1 MSFLAIL
8 FAGSL
13 SASAQGN
20 ACPEQVSTATLAQ
33 HISAADLAFSSMDE
47 NAFRTA
53 RWSAQRSLRCMGE
66 AIQTG
71 QAAAYYRME
80 ALGSF
85 LDQNHAQTVGFFKSM
100 LKVAP
105 HYILPDPMAPAGH
118 PLRIDFEVAQGTVH
132 VAGDPVPAPAD
143 GVIRVDGGVAIE
155 FPRDRPYLFQHQTQ
169 DGAIPVTAVVGIGVE
184 HPRYATRRG
193 WQSEASGL
201 RRAKTVDSAKR
212 KGGVNFNVP
221 LAVVSGGSA
230 LVSGITYMLA
240 AQKAAEFEDPATPKG
255 ELGGLRDSA
264 NNLVLVSGTFATV
277 AVGTGVAAFM
287 VGGEF

>member
-1 MSFLAIL
+1 MSFLALI
-8 FAGSL
+8 FAGSI
-13 SASAQGN
+13 SARAQGN

-66 AIQTG
+66 AIQIG

-105 HYILPDPMAPAGH
+105 HYILPDPMAPEGH
-118 PLRIDFEVAQGTVH
+118 PLRIDFQVAQGTAY
-132 VAGDPVPAPAD
+132 VAGDPVPAPID
-143 GVIRVDGGVAIE
+143 GVIRVDGGVATE

-184 HPRYATRRG
+184 HPSYASRRG
-193 WQSEASGL
+193 VQTEASGL
-201 RRAKTVDSAKR
+201 RRTQAVGEKKPKSGPK
-212 KGGVNFNVP
+212 FNVP

-240 AQKAAEFEDPATPKG
+240 AQKAAKFHDPETPKA
-255 ELGGLRDSA
+255 ELGKLRDDA

-277 AVGTGVAAFM
+277 AVGTGAAAF
-287 VGGEF
+287 VIGGEF

>member
-1 MSFLAIL
+1 MSLLALI
-8 FAGSL
+8 FAGTL
-13 SASAQGN
+13 SASAQGS

-53 RWSAQRSLRCMGE
+53 RWSAQRSLTCMGE
-66 AIQTG
+66 AIQSG

-100 LKVAP
+100 LRVAP
-105 HYILPDPMAPAGH
+105 HYILPEPMAPTGH
-118 PLRIDFEVAQGTVH
+118 PLRIDFEVAQGTAH
-132 VAGDPVPAPAD
+132 IPGDPVPSPAD
-143 GVIRVDGGVAIE
+143 GVIRVDGSVATE
-155 FPRDRPYLFQHQTQ
+155 FPRDRPYLFQHQTN
-169 DGAIPVTAVVGIGVE
+169 DGVIPVTAVVGIGVE
-184 HPRYATRRG
+184 HPSYATQRG
-193 WQSEASGL
+193 WQSEASGI
-201 RRAKTVDSAKR
+201 RRTKTVDKAKR
-212 KGGVNFNVP
+212 KNTPSFNVP

-240 AQKAAEFEDPATPKG
+240 AQKAAEFDDPSTPKG
-255 ELGGLRDSA
+255 ELGDLRDGA

-287 VGGEF
+287 IGGEF

>member
-105 HYILPDPMAPAGH
+105 TTSCPIPWRQRVILSGSISRWHRA
-118 PLRIDFEVAQGTVH
+118 RSTSQ
-132 VAGDPVPAPAD
+132 
-143 GVIRVDGGVAIE
+143 
-155 FPRDRPYLFQHQTQ
+155 
-169 DGAIPVTAVVGIGVE
+169 VT
-184 HPRYATRRG
+184 RFR
-193 WQSEASGL
+193 L
-201 RRAKTVDSAKR
+201 RRMA
-212 KGGVNFNVP
+212 
-221 LAVVSGGSA
+221 
-230 LVSGITYMLA
+230 
-240 AQKAAEFEDPATPKG
+240 
-255 ELGGLRDSA
+255 
-264 NNLVLVSGTFATV
+264 
-277 AVGTGVAAFM
+277 
-287 VGGEF
+287 

>member
-53 RWSAQRSLRCMGE
+53 RWSAQRSLRCRGE

-85 LDQNHAQTVGFFKSM
+85 LDQNHAQTVGFFKR
-100 LKVAP
+100 AQGQP

-118 PLRIDFEVAQGTVH
+118 PLRIDFWWLGH
-132 VAGDPVPAPAD
+132 G
-143 GVIRVDGGVAIE
+143 
-155 FPRDRPYLFQHQTQ
+155 PR
-169 DGAIPVTAVVGIGVE
+169 
-184 HPRYATRRG
+184 RR
-193 WQSEASGL
+193 
-201 RRAKTVDSAKR
+201 
-212 KGGVNFNVP
+212 
-221 LAVVSGGSA
+221 
-230 LVSGITYMLA
+230 
-240 AQKAAEFEDPATPKG
+240 
-255 ELGGLRDSA
+255 
-264 NNLVLVSGTFATV
+264 
-277 AVGTGVAAFM
+277 
-287 VGGEF
+287 